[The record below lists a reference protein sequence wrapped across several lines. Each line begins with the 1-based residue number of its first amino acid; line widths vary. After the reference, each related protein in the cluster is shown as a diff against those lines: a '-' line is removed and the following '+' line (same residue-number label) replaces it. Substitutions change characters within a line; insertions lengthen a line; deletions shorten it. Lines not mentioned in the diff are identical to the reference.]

1 MQGATSKGMPHL
13 TADTISLY
21 GYDNFPVVSNITCFV
36 LVKPVWMEVKYLEEK
51 VHQGT

>member
-1 MQGATSKGMPHL
+1 MIPQHVAGKCLALAMSV
-13 TADTISLY
+13 
-21 GYDNFPVVSNITCFV
+21 YDNFPVVSNITCFV